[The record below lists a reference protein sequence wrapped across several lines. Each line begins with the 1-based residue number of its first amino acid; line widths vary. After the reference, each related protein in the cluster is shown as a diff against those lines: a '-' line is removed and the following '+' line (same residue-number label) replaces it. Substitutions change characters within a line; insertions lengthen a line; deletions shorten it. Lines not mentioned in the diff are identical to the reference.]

1 MDDVEFETTEVLNL
15 KIFLISLLITILGFI
30 IITSVLSYQKYYY
43 NKGIVY
49 RDNNEFYLKMY
60 VDIED
65 VEDIIENDTINID
78 GEEYKYHIFYIQK
91 DLYVNES
98 YKNYQEIMLKTTLKY
113 PIENRV
119 VDISIRTKREKII
132 KFIFDCIKGG
142 IKW

>member
-1 MDDVEFETTEVLNL
+1 MNDIEFETTELLNL
-15 KIFLISLLITILGFI
+15 KIFLISLLITIFGFI
-30 IITSVLSYQKYYY
+30 IVTSVLSYQKYYY

-49 RDNNEFYLKMY
+49 RDGNEFYLKMF

-65 VEDIIENDTINID
+65 VQDIIESSTINID

-91 DLYVNES
+91 DLYVNDS